1 MDGSRR
7 SDCDAKH
14 RNRQCRDWDQAGWT
28 VLDTTQCGDR
38 RAIMRSDRI
47 LLIDGGNGDVGC
59 ESVARSELFSKQMS
73 YKDELKR
80 EDKRRR
86 CPDNR

>member
-1 MDGSRR
+1 
-7 SDCDAKH
+7 
-14 RNRQCRDWDQAGWT
+14 
-28 VLDTTQCGDR
+28 
-38 RAIMRSDRI
+38 MRSDRI